1 MSTPRVSS
9 RSTAGADDE
18 AKEAPPVALRLV
30 AEGDVPLPPFAVHF
44 VKPVFVYGKDQSRPT
59 SLMKYREDDA
69 AMRGTPYRIDDARGG
84 IMFGFAPMESFVP
97 WSNIACCGRGL

>member
-9 RSTAGADDE
+9 RSTAGADEAKDE
-18 AKEAPPVALRLV
+18 A
-30 AEGDVPLPPFAVHF
+30 LPPFAVHF

-69 AMRGTPYRIDDARGG
+69 AMRGTPYRVNEARG
-84 IMFGFAPMESFVP
+84 ITFGEAPLESFVP
-97 WSNIACCGRGL
+97 WSNITCCGRGL